1 MNKKLNDAA
10 VLIQEYEETAEAYIN
25 KKGKYE
31 SDYLRLK
38 LDKIDLQRSEEYA
51 SLKTQKAKQEQAELD
66 TYERKL
72 LLIKDKN
79 SMERLEQRI
88 KILDYKIRGALHE

>member
-1 MNKKLNDAA
+1 MNQKLNE
-10 VLIQEYEETAEAYIN
+10 LIQEYEQCNEHYLN

-31 SDYLRLK
+31 EEYLKLK

-51 SLKTQKAKQEQAELD
+51 SLKTQKAKTEQAEID

-79 SMERLEQRI
+79 SLERLESRL
-88 KILDYKIRGALHE
+88 KILDYKIRGALQ

>member
-1 MNKKLNDAA
+1 MANLNE
-10 VLIQEYEETAEAYIN
+10 LIKEYEETSEAYLN
-25 KKGKYE
+25 KKCKYE
-31 SDYLRLK
+31 ENYLKLK

-51 SLKTQKAKQEQAELD
+51 SLKTQKAKQEQSDID

-79 SMERLEQRI
+79 SMERLEQRM
-88 KILDYKIRGALHE
+88 KILDYKIRGALQ